1 MTAIPSVIS
10 VAVRAAYPSTRPG
23 GPGRWR
29 SLVTGRA
36 DGSPRHVTPLDGD
49 GPPLNQWSADVSPPE
64 DGRAIRASGGD
75 GVRHPRAHPVVP
87 GAGGGGG

>member
-10 VAVRAAYPSTRPG
+10 VAVRAEYPSTRPG
-23 GPGRWR
+23 GPCRWR
-29 SLVTGRA
+29 SLVTGWA

-64 DGRAIRASGGD
+64 DGEPSAR
-75 GVRHPRAHPVVP
+75 PV
-87 GAGGGGG
+87 GTG